1 MTHTLLYIYEVFYN
15 IRQSVHWLG
24 RVLCVHVAP
33 DFSGGVLSYLCLY
46 NMKTYAIFGDLS
58 PLTLK
63 VVGLGVCIVILSD
76 LYSMVLTETHI

>member
-1 MTHTLLYIYEVFYN
+1 MKCFVTLDDGYTGLV
-15 IRQSVHWLG
+15 V
-24 RVLCVHVAP
+24 VCVRVAP
-33 DFSGGVLSYLCLY
+33 DFSSGVLSYLCLY

-63 VVGLGVCIVILSD
+63 VVGLGLCIVILSD